1 MADSLV
7 AGFRAK
13 YTFDHWRP
21 VTVIR
26 GSGNSASEP
35 LLVTPP
41 HPEYPS
47 AHCLGAGAAVAVL
60 RDFLGKDQFSAAF
73 VYPPLGVLARW
84 ETLSQ
89 LALTQSELVPKCDIN
104 PLSTGVMQR
113 MQLFEPFPRH
123 MGVNGGGRD
132 V

>member
-89 LALTQSELVPKCDIN
+89 LATEVENARIWSGIHFRTSVEHGTKIGLAVGEFTVRNALK
-104 PLSTGVMQR
+104 
-113 MQLFEPFPRH
+113 PR
-123 MGVNGGGRD
+123 G
-132 V
+132 